1 MPSDHFH
8 QLGLAPGR
16 HQLAGVSPREVRGVF
31 QVGRRDV
38 RIARVF
44 DAAGDAGRRPAPCAL
59 RHRSILD
66 VCSATAAFGGLPQAI
81 ALVWR

>member
-1 MPSDHFH
+1 
-8 QLGLAPGR
+8 
-16 HQLAGVSPREVRGVF
+16 
-31 QVGRRDV
+31 
-38 RIARVF
+38 VF